1 MKKTFALILALV
13 MILTATVVAL
23 ADPALIFGDSGAQI
37 KKIQKYLKTYHYYT
51 GKITGEFDKATL
63 DAVKDFQKYNHLNVD
78 GKVGEKTLYYLTSGI
93 AVYAPVKDKET
104 ANKEDVKKIQTRL
117 QHYGFYTG
125 KIDGIYGTG
134 SVAAVRAFQAANGLK
149 VDGAVG
155 SSTLEKLNASD
166 SKSKSDI
173 STTFVKVKLGS
184 NNEFVKT
191 VQKRL
196 WKLGYYN
203 GDWSGVFGTETW
215 KAVKAFQAD
224 HELTVDGSV
233 GTNTWGKLKEEASAP
248 SKKDVEDTASEQLKK
263 YQQQLKDL
271 GWYKGELTG
280 KYDKATVDAVK
291 AFQKATG
298 LKVDGAIGPKT
309 LAKMNGT
316 DVPTQP
322 SYGEEQT
329 AASKPVIY
337 PGVQGSYV
345 KEIQKLLTS
354 KGYYSG
360 KINGKFDQIT
370 KNAVVALQQANGLKD
385 DGIVGRDTWKIL
397 LK

>member
-1 MKKTFALILALV
+1 MKKTLAFILALV
-13 MILTATVVAL
+13 MILTVAAVSFADAVVKY
-23 ADPALIFGDSGAQI
+23 GDTGTQV
-37 KKIQKYLKTYHYYT
+37 KKIQQYLKTYHYYT
-51 GKITGEFDKATL
+51 SKITGEFDKDTL
-63 DAVKDFQKYNHLNVD
+63 EAVKNFQKYNHLNVD

-134 SVAAVRAFQAANGLK
+134 SVAAVRSFQAANGLK

-155 SSTLEKLNASD
+155 SATLEKLNASD

-203 GDWSGVFGTETW
+203 GDWSGVFGSETW
-215 KAVKAFQAD
+215 QAVKAFQAD
-224 HELTVDGSV
+224 HELSVDGIV
-233 GTNTWGKLKEEASAP
+233 GTKTWDKLKEEASAP

-263 YQQQLKDL
+263 YQQQLIDL
-271 GWYKGELTG
+271 GWYNGKLTG

-309 LAKMNGT
+309 SAKLNDT
-316 DVPTQP
+316 NAPKKSTYD
-322 SYGEEQT
+322 EKQT
-329 AASKPVIY
+329 LTSKPVVY

-345 KEIQKLLTS
+345 KEIQTLLTS
-354 KGYYSG
+354 KRYYSG
-360 KINGKFDQIT
+360 KINGKFDETT
-370 KNAVVALQQANGLKD
+370 KNAVIALQKANNLEA